1 MQYIA
6 TQYGTTV
13 VKVGKFFPST
23 QLCHNCGLKDPFVKD
38 LKIREW
44 ECPFCQV
51 HHDRDRNAAKNILS
65 EGLRLLA
72 EA

>member
-1 MQYIA
+1 ME
-6 TQYGTTV
+6 
-13 VKVGKFFPST
+13 VGLMKKAFPI
-23 QLCHNCGLKDPFVKD
+23 HR
-38 LKIREW
+38 IRSCPALRARLW
-44 ECPFCQV
+44 ECPFCQS